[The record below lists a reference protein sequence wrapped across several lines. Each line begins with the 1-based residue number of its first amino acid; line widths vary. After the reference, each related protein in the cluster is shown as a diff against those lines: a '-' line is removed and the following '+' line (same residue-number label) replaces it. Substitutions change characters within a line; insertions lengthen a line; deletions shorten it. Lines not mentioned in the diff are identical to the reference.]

1 MTQDPAQDGTS
12 TPVTSIPIPWPPVSG
27 PGSDR
32 EAWVAFARA
41 VARGNEEAWEVVD
54 EQAARIASLEAELAQ
69 LRVQLAERAPSEAQ
83 PDTLEP
89 STLEPGTLDPSTL
102 EPADRELADDKPR
115 ASRRKTSAQTKE
127 AILADLA
134 AGLSQSQA
142 ARRNGVSAMTVSRLV
157 RGA

>member
-32 EAWVAFARA
+32 
-41 VARGNEEAWEVVD
+41 EAWEVVD